1 MHRIRFI
8 TTSRRSTQLLFLV
21 GMMFLTGCGR
31 SLRVIDE
38 SGLPV
43 VGAEV
48 VVVGLSTSGT
58 PSITNEQGVAHL
70 INPVQKPMGISIR
83 KEGVG
88 STIIAYPSRWPVEVT
103 LRSDD

>member
-1 MHRIRFI
+1 MYRIRYK
-8 TTSRRSTQLLFLV
+8 TTYSRSTQLLFLA
-21 GMMFLTGCGR
+21 GILFLTGCGR

-38 SGLPV
+38 RGLPV

-48 VVVGLSTSGT
+48 VVIGLSTSGT